1 MNKAE
6 PWKPPGIG
14 PDAFL
19 LSAVWHLSAFSF
31 PRTAWV
37 QKIKA
42 ASELYIETE
51 KKKRE
56 KAYLGNGVLAAGP
69 CRAGQEASPGPGA
82 LSPQSWQMGP
92 GGEGPETG
100 WKRGDV
106 GEWGAG
112 RGLEGKV
119 QEQGRESFRRG
130 GEKCS

>member
-1 MNKAE
+1 M
-6 PWKPPGIG
+6 
-14 PDAFL
+14 
-19 LSAVWHLSAFSF
+19 
-31 PRTAWV
+31 

-56 KAYLGNGVLAAGP
+56 KAYLGNAVLAAGP

-82 LSPQSWQMGP
+82 LSPQSWQMRP